1 MSFSLE
7 ELKKIPITIQYEV
20 FGFMRNCENETNL
33 NIPNLITYICLS
45 FYYINEHFMITH
57 EQIKLSDDKV
67 EEGKI
72 FDFIDMKCGRGW
84 EIKGFDNR
92 EVILQTKKLSK

>member
-1 MSFSLE
+1 MREVSKQGSWGAGN
-7 ELKKIPITIQYEV
+7 TILV
-20 FGFMRNCENETNL
+20 GTNFM
-33 NIPNLITYICLS
+33 Y
-45 FYYINEHFMITH
+45 
-57 EQIKLSDDKV
+57 IKLSDDKV

-72 FDFIDMKCGRGW
+72 FDFIDMKCGQGW